1 METYLTIVDVQSL
14 DGTVKKNAHA
24 FKVPTWH
31 PIPLPGD
38 LIQISEAAA
47 KQENI
52 PIILKVVSR
61 RFVFDERILDRLS
74 RDCQTCVILLT
85 QPPS

>member
-1 METYLTIVDVQSL
+1 METYLTIVDVQFP
-14 DGTVKKNAHA
+14 DGAVRKNAHA

-31 PIPLPGD
+31 PVPLPGD

-47 KQENI
+47 KQENV
-52 PIILKVVSR
+52 PAVLKVVSR
-61 RFVFDERILDRLS
+61 RFVFDERIIDRLS

>member
-1 METYLTIVDVQSL
+1 METYLTIVDVQSP

-47 KQENI
+47 QQENI
-52 PIILKVVSR
+52 PVILKVAAR

>member
-1 METYLTIVDVQSL
+1 VETYLTIVDVQSP

-47 KQENI
+47 KQEKI
-52 PIILKVVSR
+52 PVILKVLSR
-61 RFVFDERILDRLS
+61 RFVFYEHILDRLS

>member
-1 METYLTIVDVQSL
+1 METYLTIVDVQSI

-31 PIPLPGD
+31 PVPLPGD
-38 LIQISEAAA
+38 MIQISEAAA

-52 PIILKVVSR
+52 PAVLKVVSR
-61 RFVFDERILDRLS
+61 RFIFDERIIDRLS
-74 RDCQTCVILLT
+74 RDCQTCLILLT

>member
-1 METYLTIVDVQSL
+1 VETYLTIVDVQSP

-47 KQENI
+47 KQEKI
-52 PIILKVVSR
+52 PVILKVLSR
-61 RFVFDERILDRLS
+61 RFVFDEHILDRLS